1 MTGENID
8 AKKSKKKKKYSSKF
22 KYIEMSKTVVFSKW
36 LTVM

>member
-8 AKKSKKKKKYSSKF
+8 AKKSKKKKYSSKF